1 MSNKRIG
8 FYVKNSFQVSH
19 LRNLFK
25 STENAQWIGKRVS
38 SLKRFGVSENEPVA
52 TSTFF
57 LRKMMEK
64 NFDIIVS
71 HAGPPGGVPL
81 EDTYYVMVQYG
92 YAKEPYNFGE
102 WRKSA
107 DLILSYGMYAE
118 SKFARF
124 GSSIAIGNP
133 RLDDWSDQGFRTS
146 SKMRV
151 SPLLNASLKTV
162 VYAPTWGDLSS
173 IGDWLERVL
182 DLSVHYNVLI
192 KAHHNSIKHN
202 TISLQHLPPNV
213 HILPEE
219 DLFSLFC
226 VADVLISDI
235 SGAIFDALMC
245 ELPIVLVAPSDLSK
259 KYGKKLD
266 ETSLEIAHRHE
277 LGTVVGE
284 NSNLNDAVQRALL
297 DGNPATE
304 EWRKKLFRTDGLVS
318 NNFKSALK
326 TLA

>member
-38 SLKRFGVSENEPVA
+38 SLKRFGVSKNEPVA

-64 NFDIIVS
+64 KFDVIVS

-107 DLILSYGMYAE
+107 DLILSYGTYAE
-118 SKFARF
+118 RKFARF

-133 RLDDWSDQGFRTS
+133 RLDDWLDQEFQTIP
-146 SKMRV
+146 KMRV
-151 SPLLNASLKTV
+151 PPLLNAILKTI

-182 DLSVHYNVLI
+182 DLSAHYNVLI

-219 DLFSLFC
+219 DLFTLFC
-226 VADVLISDI
+226 IADALISDI

-245 ELPIVLVAPSDLSK
+245 ELPVVLVAPSDLSK
-259 KYGKKLD
+259 RYGKKLD

-277 LGTVVGE
+277 FGTVVGE
-284 NSNLNDAVQRALL
+284 NSNLNDAVRRALL

-304 EWRKKLFRTDGLVS
+304 EWRKKLFRTEGSVS
-318 NNFKSALK
+318 SNFKAALK
-326 TLA
+326 TVA